1 MDFNV
6 VILVVTFAISVITG
20 IFVIPILKNLGVGQ
34 SEREDGPES
43 HLKKQGTPTMG
54 GIIMIIAVVISAI
67 ITYIYNKEMAQ
78 KLIPVAFA
86 AIGFGLIGFLDDY
99 KKVVLKNTD
108 GISPKAKMLGL
119 LIISVLYI
127 VYLIYFGNVSTD
139 IIIPFIKTT
148 ISLPMWIYIPFTIL
162 VMLATT
168 NAVNLT
174 DGVDGLATTVSCV
187 IVATLAVIGILASY
201 TEVAILGSIVC
212 GACLGFLLYN
222 MNKAKVFMGD
232 TGSLFLG
239 GIISCMAIYLKMPL
253 LLIII
258 ALVPVCETLSVIMQV
273 AYYKKTKKRIF
284 KMTPIHHHFELS
296 GWKETKVVRVFS
308 GVTII
313 LCIIGV
319 FSVL

>member
-1 MDFNV
+1 MDFNI
-6 VILVVTFAISVITG
+6 VILVVTFVIAAIAG

-34 SEREDGPES
+34 SEREEGPQS

-54 GIIMIIAVVISAI
+54 GIIMVIAVVISVI
-67 ITYIYNKEMAQ
+67 ITYIYNQEIAK
-78 KLIPVAFA
+78 KLIPIALA

-127 VYLIYFGNVSTD
+127 VYLMKFGNVSTD
-139 IIIPFIKTT
+139 IVIPFFKTSIT
-148 ISLPMWIYIPFTIL
+148 LPVWIYIPFTIL

-174 DGVDGLATTVSCV
+174 DGVDGLATTVSCI
-187 IVATLAVIGILASY
+187 IVATLAVIGISLYFS
-201 TEVAILGSIVC
+201 EVAILGSIVC
-212 GACLGFLLYN
+212 GACLGFLIYN

-239 GIISCMAIYLKMPL
+239 GIISCMAIYLEMPL
-253 LLIII
+253 LLLII

-308 GVTII
+308 GVTLI

-319 FSVL
+319 ISVL